1 METMSGS
8 AALMRSMKKE
18 GVKQVFGLPGGAN
31 LPMYDELFKSDI
43 RHILVRHEQ
52 SAAHMADGFGR
63 VSRKPGVCFATSGP
77 GATNILT
84 GIATAQA
91 DSAPMVAVT
100 GQVPVKMIGRDA
112 FQESDIIGMSNPV
125 VKYAFQPRTPEEVP
139 LAVRRG
145 FYIAE
150 TGRPGPVLLDIPKD
164 VQQNEAPMEF
174 PEEFQMRGYKPWTD
188 PDVIGIE
195 RATNMLLSSQK
206 PVILAGGG
214 TIISSAFAELQ
225 AVAEMLGMP
234 VVTTFKG
241 KGAFPENHPLSM
253 GPIGM
258 HGHAEANKI
267 MVEADCVL
275 AVGTRFSDRSV
286 GTVEDFEKRLKII
299 HIDVDPAE
307 IGKNQTANVAVVGDV
322 RASLRIM
329 LSMLAKKTTHENTV
343 WSKHALDLKSYWKD
357 NLKIHPGEMGAARIL
372 RKLREVLPKESIVTT
387 EVGQHQM
394 WASLF
399 FNVIQPGTFFSST
412 GLGTMGWGFPA
423 AIGAKVAKPDV
434 PVVDIAGDGSFN
446 MTENSLATSVL
457 EDIPVIVFLVNNF
470 TLGMVAQ
477 WQRTFYDRR
486 MIGVD
491 FSKILCLPLFQ
502 QNGQRTVFPLPVA
515 QVSFD
520 HYFVGLCMSVH
531 PYWSHGKRMIFR
543 KCPLAFECRDNR
555 HAKHFCNSLQFCKSR
570 RDYGSTS
577 GQYYWFLR

>member
-1 METMSGS
+1 METMTG
-8 AALMRSMKKE
+8 AKALMTAMENE

-31 LPMYDELFKSDI
+31 LPMYDEFARCNI

-100 GQVPVKMIGRDA
+100 GQVPVAMIGRDA
-112 FQESDIIGMSNPV
+112 FQESDIIGMANPV
-125 VKYAFQPRTPEEVP
+125 VKYAYQPRTPGEIPDV
-139 LAVRRG
+139 VKKG
-145 FYIAE
+145 FFIAE
-150 TGRPGPVLLDIPKD
+150 TGRPGPVLIDIPKD
-164 VQQNEAPMEF
+164 VQQNEDQMVFPNEF
-174 PEEFQMRGYKPWTD
+174 KIRGYHPWTD
-188 PDVIGIE
+188 PDIVNVEKAID
-195 RATNMLLSSQK
+195 ALLHAQK

-214 TIISSAFAELQ
+214 AIISSAFAELQ
-225 AVAEMLGMP
+225 AVAEILMLP

-241 KGAFPENHPLSM
+241 KGAFPETHPLSL

-267 MVEADCVL
+267 MTEADCVL
-275 AVGTRFSDRSV
+275 AIGTRFSDRSV
-286 GTVEDFEKRLKII
+286 GTFEAFEKRLKII
-299 HIDVDPAE
+299 HMDVDPAE
-307 IGKNQTANVAVVGDV
+307 IGKNQTAQIAVVGDV

-329 LSMLAKKTTHENTV
+329 VKLLMRGAIRKEVESPWV
-343 WSKHALDLKSYWKD
+343 KHVKETKAYWKE
-357 NLKIHPGEMGAARIL
+357 NLKLHSGEMGAAKVL
-372 RKLREVLPKESIVTT
+372 YKLRSLLPPESIITT

-399 FNVIQPGTFFSST
+399 YDVIQPGTFFSST

-423 AIGAKVAKPDV
+423 AIGAKVARPDM

-446 MTENSLATSVL
+446 MTENSLATAVL
-457 EDIPVIVFLVNNF
+457 EDIPVIVFLLNNF

-491 FSKILCLPLFQ
+491 Q
-502 QNGQRTVFPLPVA
+502 G
-515 QVSFD
+515 
-520 HYFVGLCMSVH
+520 
-531 PYWSHGKRMIFR
+531 
-543 KCPLAFECRDNR
+543 KCPDYVKLAESYGAQGIRAQSMDELDGAIKTALGSDVATVIDIPIDPEEDVLPFV
-555 HAKHFCNSLQFCKSR
+555 APGTSLSEMILP
-570 RDYGSTS
+570 S
-577 GQYYWFLR
+577 